1 MISLLGRLSLLVT
14 VSVALF
20 IGSSIVLRSILP
32 KTGHAAINTEPL
44 DINSATLE
52 QLTTLPG
59 IGAASSQRIIEGR
72 PYSEITELIERSI
85 ISQTRYDKI
94 KEQIVAKSGP
104 RRS

>member
-1 MISLLGRLSLLVT
+1 MIAQSGRLFLLLT
-14 VSVALF
+14 VCAALF
-20 IGSSIVLRSILP
+20 MGSIIILKSVMP
-32 KTGHAAINTEPL
+32 ETGYADVKTMRI

-72 PYSEITELIERSI
+72 PYAHPDELIERSV

-94 KEQIVAKSGP
+94 KDHIMVKEQ
-104 RRS
+104 